1 MKVERDIR
9 PNLDLNDI
17 AEFLMERNELE
28 MQIRTSDLE
37 LPNAVPVL
45 DISRVMVCPSIE
57 CDIYGY
63 DG

>member
-1 MKVERDIR
+1 
-9 PNLDLNDI
+9 
-17 AEFLMERNELE
+17 MERTELE